1 MTQVT
6 AVRGFRQWPAC
17 PPRHD
22 EAANHADSA
31 SRAARQLGSMPRDS
45 NPTAA
50 AGWAGPGVKPNAA
63 SSVRRR
69 FMTTRPPGVS
79 RCNTLGYW
87 GVGAARRGTG
97 SRHVTFPLQV
107 PRGSSIQRPPGAQER
122 AASGH
127 SVDAAPTHEPQQRPP
142 GRGAGRL
149 GGSIGRHRVARRT
162 PVLVPAVCRRG
173 SRRIRRSPAPQA
185 ESNQRQ
191 GTVCLTNPALATK
204 RAGRS
209 MARSAECRWV
219 ARGAGHSSE

>member
-1 MTQVT
+1 MTQYVRGMTQVT

-87 GVGAARRGTG
+87 GVRAARRGTG

-107 PRGSSIQRPPGAQER
+107 PRGSSIQRPPGR
-122 AASGH
+122 RSGPPAVTWLTLH
-127 SVDAAPTHEPQQRPP
+127 QRTS
-142 GRGAGRL
+142 RNSGRL
-149 GGSIGRHRVARRT
+149 GAAPVGSAGPLAATVWLAERLCWSLPFAGAVVGVYVDLRRLRRRVT
-162 PVLVPAVCRRG
+162 SG
-173 SRRIRRSPAPQA
+173 KAP
-185 ESNQRQ
+185 S
-191 GTVCLTNPALATK
+191 V
-204 RAGRS
+204 
-209 MARSAECRWV
+209 
-219 ARGAGHSSE
+219 